1 MYKRNIQ
8 LYIMRTICIIC
19 LLVHVLCFQTACTIL
34 SETPRETTNI
44 NNTWKYAQ
52 GDYTGAE
59 QVDYDDSCWENIG
72 IPHSFSIPYFMAK
85 DFYVGYGWY
94 RKHLQLDE
102 KDLTKKLF
110 LEFDGVFQDAEV
122 FVNGKL
128 AGRHVGGYTGFS
140 INISD
145 CAKVGDNMVAV
156 RVNNLW
162 QPDVAPPGRRTCIQ
176 WRYLSQCTVSE
187 KNSRT
192 HCLVWYVCNHSGVGG
207 TGWKKLIGKN

>member
-162 QPDVAPPGRRTCIQ
+162 QPDVAPRAGEHVFSGGIYRNVRLVKKLPYT
-176 WRYLSQCTVSE
+176 L
-187 KNSRT
+187 
-192 HCLVWYVCNHSGVGG
+192 LVWYVCNHSGVGG